1 MKRKWISYPYLLWML
16 IFILIPLLLVVY
28 YSITIKTADGVVL
41 SFENYRKF
49 LQPIYLLVLWRSIV
63 LALVST
69 LVCLVVGYPT
79 AAILSGRDISQKGTL
94 ILLFIIPMWMN
105 FLLRTYSWMTLL
117 EKNGLINSLL
127 GLVGLPAINI
137 LYTDTAVVLG
147 MVYNFLPFMV
157 LPIYSVMVKIDKS
170 VVEAAQD
177 LGANS
182 YTVFKKVI
190 FPLSLPG
197 VVSGLTMVFM
207 PAVTTFVISALLGG
221 GQYMLIG
228 NLIEQQFTGVYDWN
242 FGSTLSVALM
252 LLILVSMAIMSR
264 YDKEETGGGLL

>member
-1 MKRKWISYPYLLWML
+1 MKRKWLSYPYLIWMF

-28 YSITIKTADGVVL
+28 YSVTVKTPEGVAFSL
-41 SFENYRKF
+41 ENYKKF
-49 LQPIYLLVLWRSIV
+49 MQPIYLLVLWRSV
-63 LALVST
+63 ALALIST
-69 LVCLVVGYPT
+69 AVCLIVGYPT
-79 AAILSGRDISQKGTL
+79 AAILAGRDMGQKGTL

-117 EKNGLINSLL
+117 ERNGLINSIL
-127 GLVGLPAINI
+127 GLAGLPSINI
-137 LYTDTAVVLG
+137 LYTDSAVVLG

-157 LPIYSVMVKIDKS
+157 LPIYSVMVKIDRS

-182 YTVFKKVI
+182 LTVFRKI
-190 FPLSLPG
+190 TFPLSLPG

-252 LLILVSMAIMSR
+252 LLILLSMTLMSR